1 MIETSSTSRIL
12 AGLAFLTVLF
22 GYALP
27 WWQFGVMALIVNV
40 KLDIYIWGVTAN
52 WSGLFQESERYT
64 ASWFQ
69 VLSSGEDLSEYLS
82 EGGFSLMLSLV
93 FYIVST
99 IVLLIAL
106 GKGRKN
112 ARFASAGLL
121 LIALLLFISGT
132 TQITS
137 TSGIPLNTS
146 YTIGTYLCIVSIILA
161 ILSGLLPNIQW
172 KQQIDEDIPKETDI
186 PEQKYT
192 GESRIN
198 L

>member
-1 MIETSSTSRIL
+1 MIESSSTSRIL

-40 KLDIYIWGVTAN
+40 KLDIYIWGATAN
-52 WSGLFQESERYT
+52 WSGLFQGSEQYT

-82 EGGFSLMLSLV
+82 EGGLSLMLSLV

-99 IVLLIAL
+99 IVLLIGL

-112 ARFASAGLL
+112 VRFASGGLL

-132 TQITS
+132 MQITS
-137 TSGIPLNTS
+137 TSGIALNTS
-146 YTIGTYLCIVSIILA
+146 YTIGTYLCVVSIILT
-161 ILSGLLPNIQW
+161 IVSGLLPNIQW
-172 KQQIDEDIPKETDI
+172 KQKIDEGVPKESDK
-186 PEQKYT
+186 PE
-192 GESRIN
+192 
-198 L
+198 